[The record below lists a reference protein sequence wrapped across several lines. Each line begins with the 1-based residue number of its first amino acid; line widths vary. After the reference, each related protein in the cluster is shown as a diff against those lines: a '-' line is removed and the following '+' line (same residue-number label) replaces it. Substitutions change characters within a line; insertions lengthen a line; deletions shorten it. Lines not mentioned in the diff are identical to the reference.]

1 MASVDDRDLALGR
14 LYGKAIL
21 GLAVERGQADTL
33 LEELQELADALEKRP
48 ELGRFLGSPLVD
60 EEDRG
65 RAIETMFRG
74 KASDLLV
81 DALEIVNRKG
91 RLGYLAAIAEGYR
104 LEYRELNGLVDAR
117 VRTAVPLTEELRR
130 QIQDAVARFTGKK
143 PFLIEKVD
151 PSLIGGVVIE
161 VGGQK
166 IDGSVASR
174 LHELSEALDVRGS
187 QEIVRARA

>member
-21 GLAVERGQADTL
+21 GLAVERGQADNL
-33 LEELQELADALEKRP
+33 LEELAELASALERRP
-48 ELGRFLGSPLVD
+48 ELGRFLGSPLVS
-60 EEDRG
+60 EEDRSS
-65 RAIETMFRG
+65 ALETMFRG
-74 KASDLLV
+74 RASDLLV
-81 DALEIVNRKG
+81 DALEIINRKG
-91 RLGYLAAIAEGYR
+91 RLGYLPAIAEGYR

-117 VRTAVPLTEELRR
+117 VRTAVPLTEDLRR
-130 QIQDAVARFTGKK
+130 KIQDAVARFTGKR

-174 LHELSEALDVRGS
+174 LHELSEALELRGS
-187 QEIVRARA
+187 QEIVRSRA